1 MERTNGGRRA
11 RLGPLLLLAA
21 LATLLAACSSS
32 GQPGQDGVPPRDDQ
46 LTRFDLDLPGV
57 PTTTLPALPTS
68 GPLAISASVAVPI
81 AANVQITAA
90 EAPDGSVFV
99 APESHDSPTPT
110 VVWVVDGNTPAAIAE
125 HVAGGVSALAADS
138 ANLYV
143 VSDSSVLGYSRSTGN
158 QMGQWS
164 LPPINTANTSNAD
177 LVSMEA
183 DGGDVLVMIA
193 QGDLEYVY
201 RFDSTSTAA
210 PRLIAQGTSAAF
222 GPNGSVYYE
231 RSDDR
236 LVELNASGVTTVGPL
251 LVHAPNG
258 AGGGIANVE
267 AVAGGLVWVSA
278 PAGQG
283 LDTQLSPYDATTLA
297 AHGDILRF
305 GDRADRRHGR
315 RSPRPR
321 RARRPGRLPAGWRG
335 HLLELRVPSVAH
347 RRPHRPDLGRIGR
360 ATAGPLPGGAQRQ
373 LHHERPR
380 ARARLVTDGGADGR

>member
-11 RLGPLLLLAA
+11 RVGPLLLSAA
-21 LATLLAACSSS
+21 LATLLAACTSS
-32 GQPGQDGVPPRDDQ
+32 GQPDK
-46 LTRFDLDLPGV
+46 TASHHATTSSPGSTSTSAV

-68 GPLAISASVAVPI
+68 GPLAISANVAVPI

-143 VSDSSVLGYSRSTGN
+143 VSGNNVLGYSRSTGN
-158 QMGQWS
+158 QMGQWN
-164 LPPINTANTSNAD
+164 LPPINTANTSNAE
-177 LVSMEA
+177 LVSMDA
-183 DGGDVLVMIA
+183 DGGVVLITIA

-231 RSDDR
+231 RSDDH
-236 LVELNASGVTTVGPL
+236 LVELSAAGVTTVGPL

-267 AVAGGLVWVSA
+267 AVAGGLVWVSE

-283 LDTQLSPYDATTLA
+283 LDTQLSPYDATTLQPM
-297 AHGDILRF
+297 GTF
-305 GDRADRRHGR
+305 SG
-315 RSPRPR
+315 
-321 RARRPGRLPAGWRG
+321 
-335 HLLELRVPSVAH
+335 SVTEQIV
-347 RRPHRPDLGRIGR
+347 DTG
-360 ATAGPLPGGAQRQ
+360 AGPLVLAGPDGPGVCPQGGAATSSSCVFRLSPTAALTDPTSVGSAEQ
-373 LHHERPR
+373 LLGPYPAVLSANSTTNDLVLER
-380 ARARLVTDGGADGR
+380 VS

>member
-1 MERTNGGRRA
+1 MERTDGGRRA
-11 RLGPLLLLAA
+11 RVGPLLLSAA
-21 LATLLAACSSS
+21 LATLLAACTSS
-32 GQPGQDGVPPRDDQ
+32 GQPDK
-46 LTRFDLDLPGV
+46 TASHHATTSSPGSTPTSAV
-57 PTTTLPALPTS
+57 PTTTLPALAAS
-68 GPLAISASVAVPI
+68 GPLAISANVAVPI

-143 VSDSSVLGYSRSTGN
+143 VSGNNVLGYSRSTGN
-158 QMGQWS
+158 QMGQWN
-164 LPPINTANTSNAD
+164 LPPINTANTSNAE
-177 LVSMEA
+177 LVSMDA
-183 DGGDVLVMIA
+183 DGGVVLITVA

-231 RSDDR
+231 RSDDH
-236 LVELNASGVTTVGPL
+236 LVELSAAGVTTVGPL

-267 AVAGGLVWVSA
+267 AVAGGLVWVSE

-283 LDTQLSPYDATTLA
+283 LDTQLSPYDATTLQPM
-297 AHGDILRF
+297 GTF
-305 GDRADRRHGR
+305 SG
-315 RSPRPR
+315 
-321 RARRPGRLPAGWRG
+321 
-335 HLLELRVPSVAH
+335 SVTEQIV
-347 RRPHRPDLGRIGR
+347 DTG
-360 ATAGPLPGGAQRQ
+360 AGPLVLAGPDGPGVCPQGGAATSSSCVFRLSPTAALTDPTSVGSAEQ
-373 LHHERPR
+373 LLGPYPAVLSANSTTNDLVLER
-380 ARARLVTDGGADGR
+380 VS